1 MKLKNQT
8 ELLKLLSSDVEP
20 KVSIILPINPET
32 PQVEN
37 NILTYKNLLKDVKQD
52 LELNYPRRDWVKA
65 VDMLESLI
73 LDRQIWVNSKQ
84 ALIIFANNEALEV
97 SFVDHPVLAKGH
109 VGSTFIVQ
117 DLLFSE
123 EDIHKPDY
131 LLNISRDRINVF
143 ELDSLE
149 EVKIASIENRF
160 SDHYSDFDDNS
171 NLNSS
176 SRGTNAL
183 YYGHRARSEEQQ
195 KDQNIYYQ
203 YLDKEL
209 GKFHSKEGDTFIV
222 SGLPE
227 NLDVYLNSYES
238 RNYISGIMH
247 GSLANLSYSEMSA
260 RLQEFYSF
268 ERIAEA
274 EQLMH
279 EIHVA
284 DQQNRVIN
292 DLETIEF
299 ALNNEGV
306 KELISFA
313 DGRSYS
319 VEHNKLLIKSLKNKI
334 NSHVVYTPDSRK
346 YPSMNAILY

>member
-1 MKLKNQT
+1 
-8 ELLKLLSSDVEP
+8 
-20 KVSIILPINPET
+20 
-32 PQVEN
+32 
-37 NILTYKNLLKDVKQD
+37 
-52 LELNYPRRDWVKA
+52 
-65 VDMLESLI
+65 
-73 LDRQIWVNSKQ
+73 
-84 ALIIFANNEALEV
+84 
-97 SFVDHPVLAKGH
+97 
-109 VGSTFIVQ
+109 
-117 DLLFSE
+117 
-123 EDIHKPDY
+123 
-131 LLNISRDRINVF
+131 
-143 ELDSLE
+143 
-149 EVKIASIENRF
+149 
-160 SDHYSDFDDNS
+160 
-171 NLNSS
+171 
-176 SRGTNAL
+176 
-183 YYGHRARSEEQQ
+183 
-195 KDQNIYYQ
+195 
-203 YLDKEL
+203 
-209 GKFHSKEGDTFIV
+209 
-222 SGLPE
+222 
-227 NLDVYLNSYES
+227 
-238 RNYISGIMH
+238 MH